1 MRDYGSKESG
11 TELTQLSFRAESVDS
26 WFFLSFPRYVDSVI
40 RGSGRGEE
48 PSGGNVLRLIQIRRS
63 SVWRKLRQLVKQ
75 KMASPNRR
83 FKFQKSRQL
92 SSARTTKR
100 FPSSRCASATKIV
113 RRLEST
119 VATQPQL
126 QPALLRYSAMIS
138 QYFNSSDV

>member
-1 MRDYGSKESG
+1 VG
-11 TELTQLSFRAESVDS
+11 ELLCFWIESVDS

-75 KMASPNRR
+75 KTASPNRR

-92 SSARTTKR
+92 FIGTHNETLS
-100 FPSSRCASATKIV
+100 
-113 RRLEST
+113 
-119 VATQPQL
+119 VA
-126 QPALLRYSAMIS
+126 AMSIRNPDRS
-138 QYFNSSDV
+138 PVGLNR